1 MGSVLH
7 GAAGAQLTLVIGAA
21 MSLTFLLEALAR
33 SGAAYLRRMK
43 QESLLFAFDS
53 MSDRYLPM

>member
-1 MGSVLH
+1 MASVLH

-43 QESLLFAFDS
+43 
-53 MSDRYLPM
+53 